1 MNSENEND
9 KVNIP
14 SSPSLEPTTGYI
26 DDLDFFKDFENE
38 FPSIA
43 YNDDIKSK
51 SDPLIEHSGSEAPL
65 AQIPGKGYGED
76 IVYSYEQRLETI
88 WGRSVNQVYVLDFT
102 SLTEG
107 VRQTLG
113 DRLSMVYTGD
123 EGQEL
128 FTSNAWRR
136 LFEIRAPLVRELILE
151 SLSTCRMS
159 DTEMGLDVADTLCF
173 QLGAHFG
180 LVSDPRLRGLS
191 VVTSELHLIDLH
203 KLGMINICLR
213 VGDTW
218 AWIASGPERQSD
230 VAAGALGVTKDA
242 PAVDEGAQAD
252 PAPVQTPQPPPPA
265 PRTIQQMVSRLEEEV
280 HELRQSIVRPRG
292 DIARSITDQS
302 RFATWMVSCMT
313 KLMDA
318 SGRTYQAFDNTLVG
332 SSQLPYQRCTRR
344 RTDDASTSAP

>member
-1 MNSENEND
+1 MNSKNEND

-51 SDPLIEHSGSEAPL
+51 SDPLIEHSGSEAPM
-65 AQIPGKGYGED
+65 AQIHVRIWRD
-76 IVYSYEQRLETI
+76 IVVQATAEASRRYGLV
-88 WGRSVNQVYVLDFT
+88 GFNQ
-102 SLTEG
+102 
-107 VRQTLG
+107 
-113 DRLSMVYTGD
+113 VYTGD
-123 EGQEL
+123 EGAGL

-230 VAAGALGVTKDA
+230 AAAGALGVTKDA